1 MPIWSRVGWAR
12 PPICTITS
20 PGWSPACTAGDV
32 APSSFGVTATIPG
45 MFQFAA
51 NMKTAAKI
59 SHATRKCDI
68 GPAKITMIRCHTGF
82 AP

>member
-1 MPIWSRVGWAR
+1 M
-12 PPICTITS
+12 
-20 PGWSPACTAGDV
+20 